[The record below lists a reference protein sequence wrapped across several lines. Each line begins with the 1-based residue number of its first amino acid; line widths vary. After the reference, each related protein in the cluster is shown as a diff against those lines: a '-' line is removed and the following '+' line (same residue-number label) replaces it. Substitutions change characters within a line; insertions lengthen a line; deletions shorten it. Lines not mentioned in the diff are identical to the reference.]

1 MKLRRSNKFFPSSN
15 VINGKTDSYKRKGVL
30 RHCQYRSDTKL
41 GTGVVDLRR
50 IPCNFHHFTTQWY
63 LPWDS
68 KSKGACNQPIYGRVS
83 YCKYFIIFGYHN
95 NWIIMNFIDDGAD
108 EVEYEHINR
117 NILDDNV
124 NNMSLIIPKGN
135 YLDIDAGDTSCHG

>member
-1 MKLRRSNKFFPSSN
+1 
-15 VINGKTDSYKRKGVL
+15 
-30 RHCQYRSDTKL
+30 
-41 GTGVVDLRR
+41 
-50 IPCNFHHFTTQWY
+50 
-63 LPWDS
+63 
-68 KSKGACNQPIYGRVS
+68 
-83 YCKYFIIFGYHN
+83 
-95 NWIIMNFIDDGAD
+95 MNFIDDGAD